1 MRILNEDD
9 PRKAGTI
16 WTLGPDDPTT
26 PVAPAVAVDFRRVW
40 PAGSAELAVASGSED
55 ETEVCRRLESERRC
69 YGAWV
74 GERLA
79 AYGWVSFAEEWVGE
93 LRLELRLQPGE
104 AYIWDCATLPEFRQK
119 GLYSALL
126 VFIVNE
132 LRGETASRFWI
143 GADLDNLPS
152 QKGIARA
159 GFRPVAH
166 LLIERQLGMR
176 MVWAQ
181 GVPGAPE
188 ELVAEVRRVF
198 LRDRD
203 RVWLR
208 ALSAAG

>member
-1 MRILNEDD
+1 MRVPAEDD

-16 WTLGPDDPTT
+16 WTLGPDDPSAQ
-26 PVAPAVAVDFRRVW
+26 VAPAVAVNFRRVR
-40 PAGSAELAVASGSED
+40 PGGSAELAIASGAED
-55 ETEVCRRLESERRC
+55 EAEVCRRLESDRRC

-74 GERLA
+74 DGRLA
-79 AYGWVSFAEEWVGE
+79 AYGWISFDEEWVGE
-93 LRLELRLQPGE
+93 LRLELQLQPGE

-126 VFIVNE
+126 VYIVGE
-132 LRGETASRFWI
+132 LRREATCRFWI

-166 LLIERQLGMR
+166 LVIERQLGMR

-188 ELVAEVRRVF
+188 ELVAQVRRVF

-203 RVWLR
+203 RVWLA
-208 ALSAAG
+208 ALSSAG

>member
-1 MRILNEDD
+1 MRENSKDD

-16 WTLGPDDPTT
+16 WTLGPDDLTA
-26 PVAPAVAVDFRRVW
+26 PVAPAVAAEFRRVW
-40 PAGSAELAVASGSED
+40 PSDSAELTGASGGED
-55 ETEVCRRLESERRC
+55 EAEVCRRLESGRRC

-74 GERLA
+74 DGRLA
-79 AYGWVSFAEEWVGE
+79 AYGWVSFDEEWIGE
-93 LRLELRLQPGE
+93 LRLELQLETGE
-104 AYIWDCATLPEFRQK
+104 AYIWDCVTLPEFRQK

-126 VFIVNE
+126 VYIVIE
-132 LRGETASRFWI
+132 LRKESTCRIWI
-143 GADLDNLPS
+143 GADLENLPS

-159 GFRPVAH
+159 GFLPVAH
-166 LLIERQLGMR
+166 LVIERQLGMR

-181 GVPGAPE
+181 GAAGAPE

-203 RVWLR
+203 RVWLA